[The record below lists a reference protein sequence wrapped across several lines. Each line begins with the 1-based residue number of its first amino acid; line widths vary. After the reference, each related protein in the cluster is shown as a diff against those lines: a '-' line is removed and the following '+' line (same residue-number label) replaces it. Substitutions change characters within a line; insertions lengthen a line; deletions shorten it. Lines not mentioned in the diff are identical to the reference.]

1 MRKHT
6 AQYFKLA
13 ILTVLITC
21 ALSVSG
27 CGKTENADN
36 PYANLDTSGFHVG
49 YDIHMGSN
57 LLFIPNYFG
66 EVYGVDSKYED
77 AIDAWGDF
85 DYATAETNLLEVEEA
100 IEKSENHYYPDDIA
114 FVKEA
119 LGLLYYD
126 MAAYDKAYDNLLDAY
141 VTMDDLYGNKKNLA
155 SGEQFYPQAIGIAL
169 CHYYYTIGDYDRC
182 LKEIQS
188 IRDDYEAVSED
199 SGEFS
204 DYQLF
209 INTMLNDIE
218 AGIYKDRGEYEK
230 AHDLYDENIEACR
243 ENSKSGEDSSLGSIL
258 GIDACTHM
266 ADCFS
271 SFTTDSELA
280 EKVDSYY
287 DLALSILDGFGD
299 GDLRDKK
306 KSEVLLKKGWYLTHF
321 SDMHEEGRNLLEEA
335 VSMQEKLYESG
346 KKTPD
351 IVDAYVKSAELYGFV
366 DNDLEK
372 ALEYYD
378 KALDLAETVY
388 GENHPKTAMVYESL
402 GRFYGNRMNDVDQSI
417 DYFNKGVDIYNNL
430 LIENNVLMAGMYLQL
445 AGCHKIK
452 GENEASDEY
461 LNKAYDMW
469 GKLGIHVLQ
478 TDGTWK

>member
-1 MRKHT
+1 MKKKYGIT
-6 AQYFKLA
+6 IA
-13 ILTVLITC
+13 IILII
-21 ALSVSG
+21 AANLSG
-27 CGKTENADN
+27 CGGSDRNNN
-36 PYANLDTSGFHVG
+36 PYSELDTTGFHVD
-49 YDIHMGSN
+49 YDIHMGRN

-66 EVYGVDSKYED
+66 AVYGVDSKYED
-77 AIDAWGDF
+77 AIDAWGNL
-85 DYATAETNLLEVEEA
+85 DYATAEKNLLEVEEA

-114 FVKEA
+114 FIKEA

-126 MAAYDKAYDNLLDAY
+126 MAVYDKAYDNLIDAY
-141 VTMDDLYGNKKNLA
+141 VTMDELYGNRKDLA
-155 SGEQFYPQAIGIAL
+155 SGEQFYPEAIGVAL

-182 LKEIQS
+182 LKEVQS
-188 IRDDYEAVSED
+188 IRDDYDEISED
-199 SGEFS
+199 SGTLS

-209 INTMLNDIE
+209 VSTMLNDIE

-230 AHDLYDENIEACR
+230 AHDLYDQNVESCIEI
-243 ENSKSGEDSSLGSIL
+243 SKTEDDPTLGNIL
-258 GIDACTHM
+258 GADACTHM

-299 GDLRDKK
+299 GELRDKK
-306 KSEVLLKKGWYLTHF
+306 KCEVMLKKGWYLTHF
-321 SDMHEEGRNLLEEA
+321 SDMRDEGRDLLEEA
-335 VSMQEKLYESG
+335 VRMQEELRESG

-366 DNDLEK
+366 DKDLEK
-372 ALEYYD
+372 AQEYYD
-378 KALDLAETVY
+378 KALDIAVTIY

-402 GRFYGNRMNDVDQSI
+402 GRFYGNRMNDVDQAI

-430 LIENNVLMAGMYLQL
+430 LIENNVQMAGMYLQL

-452 GENEASDEY
+452 GESEVSDEY
-461 LNKAYDMW
+461 LKKAYDMW